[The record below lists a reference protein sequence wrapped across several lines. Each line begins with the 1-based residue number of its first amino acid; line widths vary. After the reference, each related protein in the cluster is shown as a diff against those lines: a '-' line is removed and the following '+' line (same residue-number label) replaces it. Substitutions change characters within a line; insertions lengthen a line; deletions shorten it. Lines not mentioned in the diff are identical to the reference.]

1 MDPQLFDIL
10 RDMRKEITENHKEV
24 VQRLTAVE
32 TRIDESPIKEFDE
45 RIKTLEGWRNKAA
58 GFTIAINLF
67 LAGAIE
73 WIHSHAK

>member
-67 LAGAIE
+67 LVGAIE

>member
-45 RIKTLEGWRNKAA
+45 RIKTLEGWRNKAV
-58 GFTIAINLF
+58 GFTIALNLF
-67 LAGAIE
+67 ITGAIE

>member
-1 MDPQLFDIL
+1 MDPQLFDLL

-45 RIKTLEGWRNKAA
+45 RIKTLEGWRNKAV
-58 GFTIAINLF
+58 GFTVALNLF
-67 LAGAIE
+67 ITGAIE